1 MTLTKRLTAFLL
13 ALVLLLPLG
22 MPVRAAGSDTDK
34 LIRDLINYYHHYQE
48 DARTD
53 IDMILAEMQ
62 ESDPAL
68 ADTWGIIMD
77 FWIWMNRD
85 MEIQSHVLPDGLPED
100 DSLCI
105 TVMGYQLM
113 PDGDIRSELRDRLEV
128 TLASA
133 QKYPNAY
140 ILVTGGPTASQ
151 NKKVS
156 EASQMAKWLVGKGI
170 SQDRII
176 VENKA
181 RSTIEN
187 AIYGCKLLYRDYPQ
201 VKTMAVI
208 TSDYHIR
215 RSCLYMSTQAAL
227 DAYDLQ
233 EEPIR
238 VVANATCRVEPNYPK
253 DLDTQVEGMGILTD
267 LEVLHLSAPVLTRLE
282 SLSVSGATT
291 YDFGADLDLSVV
303 LQYSNGHTVDV
314 TQDVILSGF
323 DFGKAGMQ
331 TVTVT
336 YEEHG
341 ATISATVDVEILPPD
356 TPVVQPTEESPAPMP
371 TEPAYV
377 ETPADAPSSVSIALG
392 ILYVLICLLMV
403 LILVKRRRRRR
414 HRRPRPAMKWD

>member
-133 QKYPNAY
+133 QN
-140 ILVTGGPTASQ
+140 I
-151 NKKVS
+151 
-156 EASQMAKWLVGKGI
+156 
-170 SQDRII
+170 
-176 VENKA
+176 
-181 RSTIEN
+181 
-187 AIYGCKLLYRDYPQ
+187 
-201 VKTMAVI
+201 
-208 TSDYHIR
+208 
-215 RSCLYMSTQAAL
+215 
-227 DAYDLQ
+227 
-233 EEPIR
+233 
-238 VVANATCRVEPNYPK
+238 
-253 DLDTQVEGMGILTD
+253 
-267 LEVLHLSAPVLTRLE
+267 
-282 SLSVSGATT
+282 
-291 YDFGADLDLSVV
+291 
-303 LQYSNGHTVDV
+303 
-314 TQDVILSGF
+314 
-323 DFGKAGMQ
+323 
-331 TVTVT
+331 
-336 YEEHG
+336 
-341 ATISATVDVEILPPD
+341 
-356 TPVVQPTEESPAPMP
+356 PMP
-371 TEPAYV
+371 TFWSPAV
-377 ETPADAPSSVSIALG
+377 PPHPKTKK
-392 ILYVLICLLMV
+392 C
-403 LILVKRRRRRR
+403 
-414 HRRPRPAMKWD
+414 PRPARWQNG